1 MKFLPTR
8 KHVARTAASSND
20 SLGRGVEISV
30 SVGVFLV
37 VGLVLDNA
45 FDTRPI
51 FTIALSLFSLL
62 GSFVR
67 LWYVYDIDMQSKEAE
82 RRNVAT
88 AHIRQRSAAR

>member
-1 MKFLPTR
+1 M
-8 KHVARTAASSND
+8 
-20 SLGRGVEISV
+20 EISV

>member
-8 KHVARTAASSND
+8 KHIARTAASSND

-37 VGLVLDNA
+37 VGLLLDNS

-67 LWYVYDIDMQSKEAE
+67 LWYVYDVDMQSKEAE
-82 RRNVAT
+82 RRNIAT
-88 AHIRQRSAAR
+88 AHIRERGVAR

>member
-1 MKFLPTR
+1 
-8 KHVARTAASSND
+8 
-20 SLGRGVEISV
+20 VEISV

-37 VGLVLDNA
+37 VGLLLDNA
-45 FDTRPI
+45 FETRPI

-88 AHIRQRSAAR
+88 AHIRQRSATR

>member
-8 KHVARTAASSND
+8 KHVAHTAASSHD

-37 VGLVLDNA
+37 VGLLLDNA

-67 LWYVYDIDMQSKEAE
+67 LWYVYDKDMQFKEVE
-82 RRNVAT
+82 RRNAAT
-88 AHIRQRSAAR
+88 AHIRERGAAR

>member
-37 VGLVLDNA
+37 VGLLLDNT

-82 RRNVAT
+82 RQNVAT
-88 AHIRQRSAAR
+88 AHIRQRGAAR